1 MLIRLIDQIN
11 EVVGRLVSCVAII
24 FTFVIIMDV
33 VMRYVF
39 HAPTRW
45 AFDVSKQL
53 YGFYFIL
60 LGGYA
65 LRHKAHVRVDLLI
78 DKFSKKAQRWIDLLG
93 YLIFFFPFAWVFL
106 ERSYLFA
113 MRSLAQGEKTYG
125 SVQIPVYPLKI
136 AMMVAAALL
145 LLQGISEFLKLLLN
159 NEEVDNH
166 GS

>member
-45 AFDVSKQL
+45 AFDVTKQM

-65 LRHKAHVRVDLLI
+65 LKHKAHVRVDLLI
-78 DKFSKKAQRWIDLLG
+78 ERCSPAVQKVLDLLG
-93 YLIFFFPFAWVFL
+93 YLVFFFPFAWVFMV
-106 ERSYLFA
+106 RTHAFA
-113 MRSLAQGEKTYG
+113 MRSWSQGEVTYG
-125 SVQIPVYPLKI
+125 SVQLPVY
-136 AMMVAAALL
+136 
-145 LLQGISEFLKLLLN
+145 
-159 NEEVDNH
+159 
-166 GS
+166 